1 VTVWIKICGLT
12 TPEAVTAALDAG
24 ADAIGFV
31 FAKSVR
37 QVSADVALRLAA
49 PARGRALC
57 VAVTRHPSQ
66 QDIDE
71 IVSVFKPDVLQT
83 DSADLALLRLPTQL
97 ELLPVMRGAGGEA
110 EAAGGVGRR
119 ELTPM
124 RGAGDGKSAAG
135 RGERGDQGRGWD
147 GGDDGDELVVLLP
160 PRLLFEGLTS
170 GAGVPCDWTAA
181 GRVARRTEL
190 VLAGG
195 LNPAN
200 VAAAIAAV
208 QPFGVDVSTG
218 VEVRPGVKSPAEIMN
233 FVRAARES
241 GAVCEVRV

>member
-1 VTVWIKICGLT
+1 MWIKICGLT
-12 TPEAVTAALDAG
+12 APDAVAAALDAG

-37 QVSADVALRLAA
+37 QVSPDVALRLAA
-49 PARGRALC
+49 PARGRVRC
-57 VAVTRHPSQ
+57 VAVTRHPGQ
-66 QDIDE
+66 QEIDD
-71 IVSVFKPDVLQT
+71 IVSIFKPDVLQT
-83 DSADLALLRLPTQL
+83 DSADLPLLRLPTQL
-97 ELLPVMRGAGGEA
+97 ELLPVLREA
-110 EAAGGVGRR
+110 KDR
-119 ELTPM
+119 
-124 RGAGDGKSAAG
+124 D
-135 RGERGDQGRGWD
+135 
-147 GGDDGDELVVLLP
+147 LP
-160 PRLLFEGLTS
+160 RRLLFEGPTS

-181 GRVARRTEL
+181 HRVARRAEL

-218 VEVRPGVKSPAEIMN
+218 VEVRPGVKSPVEIAN

-241 GAVCEVRV
+241 RAVCEDPL

>member
-1 VTVWIKICGLT
+1 MWIKICGLT
-12 TPEAVTAALDAG
+12 TPDAVVAALDAG

-37 QVSADVALRLAA
+37 QVTPDVAHRLAA
-49 PARGRALC
+49 PARGRARC

-66 QDIDE
+66 LEIDDI
-71 IVSVFKPDVLQT
+71 IAIFKPDVLQT
-83 DSADLALLRLPTQL
+83 DVQDLLNLRLPAHL
-97 ELLPVMRGAGGEA
+97 GLLPVFR
-110 EAAGGVGRR
+110 GVGEEGGTARATSANTTSA
-119 ELTPM
+119 TP
-124 RGAGDGKSAAG
+124 ANAA
-135 RGERGDQGRGWD
+135 RTTAANTESNT
-147 GGDDGDELVVLLP
+147 LP
-160 PRLLFEGLTS
+160 SRILFEGLTS
-170 GAGVPCDWTAA
+170 GAGIQCDWTAA
-181 GRVARRTEL
+181 HRVARRTEV

-218 VEVRPGVKSPAEIMN
+218 VEVRPGVKSPTEIGN

-241 GAVCEVRV
+241 RVVVHEDLV

>member
-12 TPEAVTAALDAG
+12 TPDAVAAALDAG

-37 QVSADVALRLAA
+37 QVTPDVARRLAA
-49 PARGRALC
+49 PARGRAHC
-57 VAVTRHPSQ
+57 VAVTRHPTQ
-66 QDIDE
+66 QDIDD
-71 IVSVFKPDVLQT
+71 IVAIFKPDVLQT
-83 DSADLALLRLPTQL
+83 DTADLPNLRLPAQL
-97 ELLPVMRGAGGEA
+97 QLLPVFRGASDPVGGD
-110 EAAGGVGRR
+110 
-119 ELTPM
+119 
-124 RGAGDGKSAAG
+124 RGADNES
-135 RGERGDQGRGWD
+135 DT
-147 GGDDGDELVVLLP
+147 LP
-160 PRLLFEGLTS
+160 LRLLFEGATS

-181 GRVARRTEL
+181 RRVARRTEL

-218 VEVRPGVKSPAEIMN
+218 VEARPGVKSPVEIAN
-233 FVRAARES
+233 FVRAARELS
-241 GAVCEVRV
+241 VVYEDPV